1 MSLVILKAFLAL
13 LLNGNVMNIS
23 RFLTILW
30 FIPWGN
36 WVLNV
41 LIQWSSLLSLSDLF
55 LCALPWSGICS
66 MGYKIILYSAPKQ
79 ILSAL
84 LKCLDTGPFL
94 FLRISDMWFNILS
107 FKQRPVSPTY
117 LSPQALHSMI
127 YMIFF
132 DKQFNPPNI
141 GKSKSSLLK
150 CDFSS
155 KYRQHW
161 HLLDLHFNAAP
172 MGSRVFPGC
181 R

>member
-13 LLNGNVMNIS
+13 LLNGNVMNMS

-36 WVLNV
+36 WVPNV
-41 LIQWSSLLSLSDLF
+41 LMQWSSLLSLSNLF
-55 LCALPWSGICS
+55 LCASPWSGICS
-66 MGYKIILYSAPKQ
+66 MGYKIISYSAPKQ

-94 FLRISDMWFNILS
+94 FLRISDMWLNILS

-117 LSPQALHSMI
+117 LSTQALHSMI

-132 DKQFNPPNI
+132 DKKFNLVILTCNY
-141 GKSKSSLLK
+141 GNRHLQQ
-150 CDFSS
+150 
-155 KYRQHW
+155 RQSRCTRIHDW
-161 HLLDLHFNAAP
+161 DLECVAWK
-172 MGSRVFPGC
+172 
-181 R
+181 